1 MYSLI
6 ELIEEGKIKYVG
18 LSEAPPEF
26 IKRAHKIVPISAV
39 QQEWSLIARDL
50 EEKGGIVDTCRQL
63 GIGIVPYRYA
73 FLFMTSE
80 KVIALMLAKMRTQSQ
95 SLFSFTNA
103 I

>member
-80 KVIALMLAKMRTQSQ
+80 KVIALMLA
-95 SLFSFTNA
+95 NEN
-103 I
+103 